1 VLNLITDV
9 LLVVAASA
17 GTLCMLLLCFG
28 ETHADP
34 VIPGEDQMAFRP
46 LEGEEEFIAMPGHL
60 KTADEMIGWMT
71 RDLPKL
77 TNPADHP

>member
-1 VLNLITDV
+1 VLNIITDL
-9 LLVVAASA
+9 LLVVAAVA

-34 VIPGEDQMAFRP
+34 VMPGEDQMAFRAS
-46 LEGEEEFIAMPGHL
+46 ESESEFIAMPGNL

-71 RDLPKL
+71 REMPKL
-77 TNPADHP
+77 TDPANQP

>member
-1 VLNLITDV
+1 
-9 LLVVAASA
+9 
-17 GTLCMLLLCFG
+17 MLLLCFG